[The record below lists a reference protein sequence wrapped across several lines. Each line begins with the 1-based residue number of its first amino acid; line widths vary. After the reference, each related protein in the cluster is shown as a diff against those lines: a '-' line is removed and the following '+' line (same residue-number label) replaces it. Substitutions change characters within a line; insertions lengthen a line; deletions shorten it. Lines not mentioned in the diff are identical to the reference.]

1 MKQRPATAVQ
11 EQRTSAV
18 PEAKR
23 PPRTTWAWLVATFFG
38 TGFLWPAPGTWGSA
52 AGLLLWWLAARFVIP
67 AEWHWLGASVVAALV
82 VLLGIPAAT
91 IVERESGQT
100 DPSHIVIDEV
110 AGQLIALVAVPL
122 RWQYLI
128 LSFILFRGFDTLKP
142 SPCRRLENLHGG
154 AGVVLDDVGA
164 GLYTLVIM
172 QVLVRLQVFG

>member
-1 MKQRPATAVQ
+1 M
-11 EQRTSAV
+11 
-18 PEAKR
+18 PEAGG

-38 TGFLWPAPGTWGSA
+38 VGFLRPAPGTWGSA
-52 AGLLLWWLAARFVIP
+52 VGLLVWWLAARYLTG
-67 AEWHWLGASVVAALV
+67 AEWHWLAASVAAALLV
-82 VLLGIPAAT
+82 VVGIPAAT
-91 IVERESGQT
+91 IVERESGGT

-128 LSFILFRGFDTLKP
+128 LSFILFRSFDTLKP
-142 SPCRRLENLHGG
+142 SPCRRLQNLHGG

-172 QVLVRLQVFG
+172 QVLVHLQLVG